1 MCHMY
6 ASTDPAKYECTTR
19 SIRLQGSVT
28 SVRLEN
34 EFWDILNEIAAGQN
48 LTTVQFISELHQ
60 EVIEIRGEVPNLASL
75 LRVACA
81 VHQQNAI
88 VAFFFYYQG
97 FRRLS
102 GSRAGRASPFA
113 QLGGPARLGIVDRG
127 EQWKMEVITGAD
139 TGLAGQ
145 LIAVTDQFGTVLL
158 EKPGQQA
165 VDHQGAE

>member
-81 VHQQNAI
+81 IHQQNAI
-88 VAFFFYYQG
+88 QENVILGNAAQQNVAQQNAAQPAVE
-97 FRRLS
+97 RLS
-102 GSRAGRASPFA
+102 RAS
-113 QLGGPARLGIVDRG
+113 LGIN
-127 EQWKMEVITGAD
+127 
-139 TGLAGQ
+139 
-145 LIAVTDQFGTVLL
+145 
-158 EKPGQQA
+158 
-165 VDHQGAE
+165 

>member
-19 SIRLQGSVT
+19 SIRLQGLVT

-60 EVIEIRGEVPNLASL
+60 EVMDIRGEVPNLASL

-81 VHQQNAI
+81 IHLQNAI
-88 VAFFFYYQG
+88 QSNVVQG
-97 FRRLS
+97 SAAQASVERLS
-102 GSRAGRASPFA
+102 QAS
-113 QLGGPARLGIVDRG
+113 LGIN
-127 EQWKMEVITGAD
+127 
-139 TGLAGQ
+139 
-145 LIAVTDQFGTVLL
+145 
-158 EKPGQQA
+158 
-165 VDHQGAE
+165 